1 MAKLNQRMKEIF
13 EKQTIIVLAT
23 ATKEGIPNVV
33 PIGMKKIIDDETIL
47 ISDQHFNKTLKNIKD
62 NPRAAI
68 TMWDKTEGYQIK
80 GTVSIETSGRRF
92 EETARWVEESGRSMN
107 PPLRSKGA
115 LILKVTEIYCVSP
128 GPDAGMR
135 IA

>member
-1 MAKLNQRMKEIF
+1 
-13 EKQTIIVLAT
+13 
-23 ATKEGIPNVV
+23 
-33 PIGMKKIIDDETIL
+33 MKKIIDDETIL
-47 ISDQHFNKTLKNIKD
+47 ISDQYLSKTLKNIEA

-80 GTVSIETSGRRF
+80 GTVSIETSGPRF
-92 EETARWVEESGRSMN
+92 EETARWVEERSQTTN
-107 PPLRSKGA
+107 RSFRSKGA

-128 GPDAGMR
+128 GPDAGRR

>member
-1 MAKLNQRMKEIF
+1 MARMHQRMKEIF
-13 EKQTIIVLAT
+13 EKQKIIVVAT
-23 ATKEGIPNVV
+23 ATEDSIPNVV
-33 PIGMKKIIDDETIL
+33 PVAMKKIIDDDTIL
-47 ISDQHFNKTLKNIKD
+47 ISDQYLNKTLKNIEA

-68 TMWDKTEGYQIK
+68 TMWDKSEGYQIK

-92 EETARWVEESGRSMN
+92 EETAQWVEERGKSSHR
-107 PPLRSKGA
+107 PLRSKGA
-115 LILKVTEIYCVSP
+115 LILKITELYCVSP